1 MSSWLETY
9 KPTASSRFQISLLAT
24 IWTIVGMSLTAVGG
38 YWLLTSGDNKVMILI
53 LLVVAAGVG
62 LGKSL
67 LILNRAA
74 HKFIS
79 RIKHRGE
86 DKCVGGFLSVKGW
99 ALVAGMM
106 LLGRLLRSLPISSS
120 FLGAI
125 YAAVGIGMLFSG
137 RVIWRAVQNN
147 RLEEVASGEN

>member
-1 MSSWLETY
+1 
-9 KPTASSRFQISLLAT
+9 
-24 IWTIVGMSLTAVGG
+24 
-38 YWLLTSGDNKVMILI
+38 
-53 LLVVAAGVG
+53 
-62 LGKSL
+62 
-67 LILNRAA
+67 
-74 HKFIS
+74 
-79 RIKHRGE
+79 
-86 DKCVGGFLSVKGW
+86 LSVKGW